1 MSGIGSNLIEITP
14 ADESGSNSNDPL
26 SGIINGIPGLA
37 PLIDNLTS
45 SIGQSVD
52 DLQGELLSNLTKA
65 LGVKDMYILY
75 VSKIC
80 QGDLQNRNDPNS
92 DVNIDKCTS
101 YHDGSTG
108 KTRSTSTALKLCVE
122 VSPSG
127 RTVLS
132 HEVELIR
139 LSSSPGLLNISNSIP
154 SSLTVG
160 PAQVSVPLIASVKS
174 SLNSIVNLAVG
185 AATAMF
191 ALLIIGCIASGLTA
205 VGSGMSSLLSRP
217 CAALTTHSENMPSD
231 CLRRLDFTIC
241 T

>member
-14 ADESGSNSNDPL
+14 ADESGSNSNDPF

-37 PLIDNLTS
+37 PLLDNLTS

-52 DLQGELLSNLTKA
+52 DLQGELLSNLTKS
-65 LGVKDMYILY
+65 LGVKDMYLLY

-108 KTRSTSTALKLCVE
+108 KARSTSTAPRLCVE

-127 RTVLS
+127 RTVLSS

-217 CAALTTHSENMPSD
+217 CAVLTTHLENMPND
-231 CLRRLDFTIC
+231 CLRRLDSTI
-241 T
+241 